1 MVSASPTHAS
11 PRTGIAVVPSSL
23 GSAGDAVL
31 ALAAE
36 VRGQGQALRPLSAD
50 VVGNAH
56 CCDALAAASRLVG
69 RALDAS
75 SGSLEEMSGAL
86 RSAAGVYRLA
96 DLLAFTPEGR

>member
-11 PRTGIAVVPSSL
+11 PRTGIAVVPASL
-23 GSAGDAVL
+23 GSAGDAVV

-36 VRGQGQALRPLSAD
+36 VRGQALRPLSAD

-56 CCDALAAASRLVG
+56 CCEALAAASRLVG
-69 RALDAS
+69 RALEAS

-96 DLLAFTPEGR
+96 DLMAFMPEGR